1 MVSENEEYA
10 FVSRWAL
17 FISLCI
23 SLDEPVLSLS
33 DVRLPL
39 APPVPEPVFGNN
51 PFGPQ
56 AL

>member
-33 DVRLPL
+33 DVRRPL